1 VFVLVVLSSQFDAES
16 HSIQLTARVVAV
28 EGVGVVVVI
37 GVHATAPVD
46 VAVLTT
52 GIARPA
58 KRASSVF
65 TFCIRNLNGTI
76 PTS

>member
-1 VFVLVVLSSQFDAES
+1 VFVLVVLLFSRFDAES
-16 HSIQLTARVVAV
+16 HSIQLTARAVAV

-37 GVHATAPVD
+37 GVHETALVD

-58 KRASSVF
+58 KRASSFF
-65 TFCIRNLNGTI
+65 TFCIKI
-76 PTS
+76 